1 MPMYEYVTLD
11 TGGHELTQIIEA
23 DSRDQAASRLR
34 AEKKIILSIKD
45 APMASAGEE
54 HDCELTLLD
63 HLSVVRLDD
72 LAVFFRQF
80 SSLLNSGVTLV
91 NALYVLEDQT
101 KKIRMRKMLGRI
113 RLDIQGGTSLSG
125 ALDRFNKVFD
135 ERVRGMVAA
144 GEASGTLGVMLTR
157 IADHI
162 EEDAN
167 FRSNLIT
174 GAIYPVIVSIVVVVV
189 VVFLVSFVIPRITPL
204 LRLRTHKLPWN
215 TQLIIDVSE
224 WFKLYW
230 RYLLAGLG
238 SGGVSFYLL
247 YRWNSRVRYGIDIL
261 KTRIPVIG
269 PVFYYSLIV
278 QFTRNLS
285 TLIGSGISILESLR
299 IVRGIIGNR
308 AARQVMET
316 MEAHILRGES
326 LSAPIKAA
334 GHIFPPMVASMVA
347 VGEETGSVE
356 TSLSIAAD
364 IHEKMLKAYV
374 QRMNAMVEPVLIL
387 FLGTLV
393 GFVAFAMISGI
404 LTMYKI

>member
-1 MPMYEYVTLD
+1 
-11 TGGHELTQIIEA
+11 
-23 DSRDQAASRLR
+23 
-34 AEKKIILSIKD
+34 
-45 APMASAGEE
+45 
-54 HDCELTLLD
+54 
-63 HLSVVRLDD
+63 
-72 LAVFFRQF
+72 
-80 SSLLNSGVTLV
+80 
-91 NALYVLEDQT
+91 
-101 KKIRMRKMLGRI
+101 
-113 RLDIQGGTSLSG
+113 
-125 ALDRFNKVFD
+125 
-135 ERVRGMVAA
+135 MVAA

-167 FRSNLIT
+167 FRSHLIT
-174 GAIYPVIVSIVVVVV
+174 GAIYPIIVTIVVVVV

-204 LRLRTHKLPWN
+204 LRLRTHRLPWN

-224 WFKLYW
+224 WFKVYW
-230 RYLLAGLG
+230 RYLLAGLC

-285 TLIGSGISILESLR
+285 TLIGSGISILESLK
-299 IVRGIIGNR
+299 IVKGIIGNR
-308 AARQVMET
+308 AARRVMET
-316 MEAHILRGES
+316 MEEHILRGES

-364 IHEKMLKAYV
+364 IHEKMLKTYV